1 LAVKH
6 GAPLHIQGLPMSF
19 HLSFGSD
26 EKIRNYE
33 DLTKQNDTLY
43 KSFVKRIWES
53 KLWITDRGIWYVS
66 MAHTTE
72 DVKTT
77 LERFDNAL
85 SKMKFGL

>member
-1 LAVKH
+1 MA
-6 GAPLHIQGLPMSF
+6 F

-33 DLTKQNDTLY
+33 DLTKQNDALY
-43 KSFVKRIWES
+43 KIFVKVVRES

-66 MAHTTE
+66 MAHNQD
-72 DVKTT
+72 DVKLT

-85 SKMKFGL
+85 SKMKFD